1 MKKFSLVIL
10 MCLLLLSGCRVD
22 NKSVLELIDGTIEE
36 AILLSMP
43 KTVNMNKKLMSY
55 YLQPSIGKMESSQTN
70 SVFKMYGNL
79 VILNIDVASVISR
92 KYYTTVQ
99 LNDLRQLDAFENM
112 VFEKEGSFPTATN
125 IVRNYRYRL
134 YQVSNKEYGILL
146 QTSNLMCVALVPIG
160 DVLNVTTDMF
170 LLVRSARIDEEAVV
184 SAYSQKELINYEK
197 ETLDLFDKLYPDE
210 GLLIDLNDDY

>member
-43 KTVNMNKKLMSY
+43 KTVNMNKKLLSY

>member
-22 NKSVLELIDGTIEE
+22 NKSVLELIDGTIDE

-70 SVFKMYGNL
+70 SVFKMYDNL
-79 VILNIDVASVISR
+79 VVLNIDVAAVISK

-99 LNDLRQLDAFENM
+99 LNNLRQLDAFENL

-146 QTSNLMCVALVPIG
+146 QTSNLICVALVPIG

-170 LLVRSARIDEEAVV
+170 LLVRSVRVDEDAVV